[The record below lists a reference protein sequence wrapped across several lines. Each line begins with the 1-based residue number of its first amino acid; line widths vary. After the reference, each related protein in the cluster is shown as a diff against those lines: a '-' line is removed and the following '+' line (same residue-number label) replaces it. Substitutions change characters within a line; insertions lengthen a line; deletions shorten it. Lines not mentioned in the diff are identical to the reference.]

1 MTIANDDQ
9 GHAIGQDTR
18 FPVVGCIHVAAMVA
32 LVLGLLAAPLVA
44 GAQPARGVWRI
55 GFLGDGPRAERAAI
69 SIEPFREG
77 LRELSYIES
86 QNVVIEERW
95 SEGRS
100 ERLLDL
106 ATELVRLKVDVI
118 VTHGVRGTKAA
129 QDATRTIPIVMAVS
143 PDPVAT
149 GLIASL
155 ARPGGNTT
163 GMTDQVAELG
173 EKEIQIIREVVPRTR
188 RVAIL
193 WNESNPGAR
202 VTFEQTRNA
211 ATKAGLGVTT
221 VAVRSQEDLEG
232 AVAQGASGRADVLVV
247 IHDVLTVS
255 HRAQIAR
262 LALKHNLPSICAST
276 PFVDAGG
283 LVAYAPSLPGLFKRA
298 AVFVDRI
305 FRGARPAEIPVEQPT
320 TFQLRINLKT
330 AKALGLTIPPAVL
343 ARADEILQ

>member
-1 MTIANDDQ
+1 MR
-9 GHAIGQDTR
+9 GR
-18 FPVVGCIHVAAMVA
+18 PVMMVA
-32 LVLGLLAAPLVA
+32 VIVLGLLLPPPLA
-44 GAQPARGVWRI
+44 EPQSARKVWRI
-55 GFLGDGPRAERAAI
+55 GFLGDGPRAERVGIAV
-69 SIEPFREG
+69 EPFREG
-77 LRELSYIES
+77 LRELGYHEG

-95 SEGRS
+95 SEGKS

-106 ATELVRLKVDVI
+106 ATELVRLKVDVM

-149 GLIASL
+149 GLVASL

-173 EKEIQIIREVVPRTR
+173 EKEIQIFREVVPRIR

-193 WNESNPGAR
+193 WNDTNPGAR
-202 VTFEQTRNA
+202 VTFEQTRTA
-211 ATKAGLGVTT
+211 ATRVGLEVAT
-221 VAVRSQEDLEG
+221 VAVRSPEDLDG
-232 AVAQGASGRADVLVV
+232 AVEHAAAGKPDGLIV

-262 LALKHNLPSICAST
+262 LALKHKLPSICAST
-276 PFVDAGG
+276 PYVDVGG
-283 LVAYAPSLPGLFKRA
+283 LVAYAPSLTGLFRRA

-305 FRGARPAEIPVEQPT
+305 VRGAKPADIPIEQPT
-320 TFQLRINLKT
+320 TFQLRINLRT
-330 AKALGLTIPPAVL
+330 ATALGLTIPPTAL
-343 ARADEILQ
+343 ARADEVIQ

>member
-1 MTIANDDQ
+1 MDRIRA
-9 GHAIGQDTR
+9 
-18 FPVVGCIHVAAMVA
+18 VVMVA
-32 LVLGLLAAPLVA
+32 MVLGLLSAPLA
-44 GAQPARGVWRI
+44 AEAQPARKVWRI
-55 GFLGDGPRAERAAI
+55 GFLGDGPRAERTAI
-69 SIEPFREG
+69 SIEPFRDG
-77 LRELSYIES
+77 LRELGYSES

-95 SEGRS
+95 SEDRS

-118 VTHGVRGTKAA
+118 VTHGVRGIKAA
-129 QDATRTIPIVMAVS
+129 QDATKTIPIVMAVS
-143 PDPVAT
+143 PDPVGT

-163 GMTDQVAELG
+163 GLTDQVAELG
-173 EKEIQIIREVVPRTR
+173 DKEIQIIREVVPRTR

-211 ATKAGLGVTT
+211 ATKVGLGVAT
-221 VAVRSQEDLEG
+221 VAVRTPEDLEG
-232 AVAQGASGRADVLVV
+232 AVAQAASGRPDALIV

-305 FRGARPAEIPVEQPT
+305 FRGAKPAEIPVEQPT

-330 AKALGLTIPPAVL
+330 AKALGLTIPQAVL
-343 ARADEILQ
+343 TRADGVIQ

>member
-1 MTIANDDQ
+1 MGRMRT
-9 GHAIGQDTR
+9 T
-18 FPVVGCIHVAAMVA
+18 AMVA
-32 LVLGLLAAPLVA
+32 IFLGLLVVPITAET
-44 GAQPARGVWRI
+44 QPARKVWRI
-55 GFLGDGPRAERAAI
+55 GFLGDGPRAERVAI
-69 SIEPFREG
+69 SLEPFRDG
-77 LRELSYIES
+77 LRELGYIEG
-86 QNVVIEERW
+86 QNAVIEERW

-106 ATELVRLKVDVI
+106 ANELVRLKADVI

-129 QDATRTIPIVMAVS
+129 QDATKTIPIVMAVS

-149 GLIASL
+149 GLVVSL

-193 WNESNPGAR
+193 WNETNPGAR

-211 ATKAGLGVTT
+211 ATKVSLGVTT
-221 VAVRSQEDLEG
+221 VAVRSHEDLQG
-232 AVAQGASGRADVLVV
+232 AVAQAASGRADVLVV

-255 HRAQIAR
+255 HRAEIAH
-262 LALKHNLPSICAST
+262 LALKHHLPSICAST

-283 LVAYAPSLPGLFKRA
+283 LVSYAPSLPGLFKRA

-320 TFQLRINLKT
+320 SFQLRINLKT
-330 AKALGLTIPPAVL
+330 VTALGLTIPQAVL
-343 ARADEILQ
+343 ARADEVIQ

>member
-1 MTIANDDQ
+1 MIFRQ
-9 GHAIGQDTR
+9 GAGLPALGCTR
-18 FPVVGCIHVAAMVA
+18 AVVTVA
-32 LVLGLLAAPLVA
+32 LVLGILAAPLP
-44 GAQPARGVWRI
+44 GSGQPAPRAWRI

-69 SIEPFREG
+69 SLEPFRDG
-77 LRELSYIES
+77 LRELNYVENKNI
-86 QNVVIEERW
+86 VIEERW
-95 SEGRS
+95 SEGKS
-100 ERLLDL
+100 ERLRDL

-173 EKEIQIIREVVPRTR
+173 EKEIQIIREVVPHTR

-193 WNESNPGAR
+193 WNDSNPGAR
-202 VTFEQTRNA
+202 VTFEQTRRA
-211 ATKAGLGVTT
+211 AAKAGLGVTVVT
-221 VAVRSQEDLEG
+221 ATSREALEG
-232 AVAQGASGRADVLVV
+232 AVAEAATGRPDVLVV

-255 HRAQIAR
+255 ERALVAR
-262 LALKHNLPSICAST
+262 LALKHKLPSICAST

-305 FRGARPAEIPVEQPT
+305 FRGAKPAEIPVEQPT
-320 TFQLRINLKT
+320 AFQLRINLKT
-330 AKALGLTIPPAVL
+330 ANALGLTIPQAVL
-343 ARADEILQ
+343 ARADEIIQ